1 MAAAADQSEEKKEL
15 RLEEILEQNGHSV
28 GWLVETLKNNEPKFA
43 VLCSS
48 GEIKEYGVRK
58 IGEGKGYCSHVFRV
72 SFRFDGDAGAAD
84 YSLVLKIPTIDQW
97 VAAHK
102 GLGRTIDEAKLKR
115 FERTIRETHEAEC
128 DVLEFLHDLHA
139 TGFPIPAVYAME
151 RRTDEQPGIFLMQDA
166 SINAHSP
173 DIYDS
178 MSAEL
183 CENFVR
189 HIADFQT
196 FVELKPAELW
206 QDRFSKSHY
215 VERFKKDSKTDMP
228 GVSAVFTI
236 PNEKNEVMD
245 QYALLDM
252 YEFSK
257 FTIID
262 CSEAIGASTLNH
274 SDAWT
279 NNLLVKENS
288 PNEISAFLD
297 WAIMSKCNPLFDI
310 ACFIGWCAEAE
321 VRRAHEERLLD
332 VFHERLTENLRAHG
346 RKPRFSREQATELYE
361 LAFVHVV
368 CTFIEIFTFQAL
380 PLLQQEENAE
390 DKKKAEHLLQRLRA
404 ALEDAGRLLKKH
416 EIVERFGRKKTEEGE
431 KPAE

>member
-1 MAAAADQSEEKKEL
+1 MRPNS
-15 RLEEILEQNGHSV
+15 
-28 GWLVETLKNNEPKFA
+28 
-43 VLCSS
+43 
-48 GEIKEYGVRK
+48 
-58 IGEGKGYCSHVFRV
+58 
-72 SFRFDGDAGAAD
+72 
-84 YSLVLKIPTIDQW
+84 
-97 VAAHK
+97 
-102 GLGRTIDEAKLKR
+102 KR
-115 FERTIRETHEAEC
+115 FEKTIRDTHEAEC

-178 MSAEL
+178 MSAAL

-196 FVELKPAELW
+196 FVELKPAESW

-228 GVSAVFTI
+228 G
-236 PNEKNEVMD
+236 
-245 QYALLDM
+245 
-252 YEFSK
+252 
-257 FTIID
+257 
-262 CSEAIGASTLNH
+262 ASTLNH

-279 NNLLVKENS
+279 NNLLVKEDS
-288 PNEISAFLD
+288 PNEITAFLD

-321 VRRAHEERLLD
+321 VRRAHEQRLLD
-332 VFHERLTENLRAHG
+332 LFHERLTKNLRAHG
-346 RKPRFSREQATELYE
+346 RKPRFTREQATELYE

-390 DKKKAEHLLQRLRA
+390 DRKKAEHLLQRLRD

-416 EIVERFGRKKTEEGE
+416 KIVERFGRKEAEGGE
-431 KPAE
+431 KPAK